1 MIFKSYEKRR
11 RAGLHASYAAR
22 DQIYQTIKKHA
33 SLIELASQDQRAGW
47 PCLSACGFFFN
58 VNERINPIS
67 AKTAATIKAEFMP

>member
-1 MIFKSYEKRR
+1 MKGGAEQVFMLLTLQGIK
-11 RAGLHASYAAR
+11 
-22 DQIYQTIKKHA
+22 IYQTIKKHA
-33 SLIELASQDQRAGW
+33 SLIELACQDQRAGW